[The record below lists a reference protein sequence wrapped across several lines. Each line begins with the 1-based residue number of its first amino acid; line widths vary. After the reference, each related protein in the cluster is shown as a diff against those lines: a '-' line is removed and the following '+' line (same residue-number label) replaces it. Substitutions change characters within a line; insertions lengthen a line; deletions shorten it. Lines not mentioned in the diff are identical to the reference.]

1 MTCFQTPGR
10 RELAIN
16 IALALVLLLWVVPT
30 AFAGSG
36 KAELTPGEKLKLG
49 ERMYREGLL
58 PSGEP
63 MEAFV
68 NGDVPVSGSAFTC
81 ISCHLRSGLGSIEGD
96 IVTPPT
102 NGRILY
108 QPRTLL
114 LKGFEMVPTVR
125 KYALAQPE
133 RPAYTDQSLAK
144 VIASGVDPTGRTL
157 NPIMPTY
164 HVDDADMALLI
175 GYLKTLSDQVSPGVS
190 KGEIHFATV
199 IAGDVDPAEVE
210 AMLLPLDFYIAKK
223 NGVAAT
229 LKRNPWQA
237 RMALNMLGPDLAA
250 KKLSLAR
257 WRASGPS
264 DTWRAQLEEY
274 YRKDPVFAL
283 LGGISKGSWEPVHRF
298 SEDHQIPC
306 LFPSTEFPV
315 ISASDRYTL
324 YFNKGIYQEGEG
336 AARYLHSIYELIQGK
351 QIVQVV
357 EDSPEGRLLAKG
369 FLSTWHDYD
378 HPAPITLEP
387 KEGVHVSQEELQQV
401 LEKESPAALL
411 LWDGAQAPAILDM
424 LAKSPTRPQ
433 LVIVSSGLLDK
444 GMWTLPEA
452 VRDFTYITWPY
463 RLPQEDARYDA
474 VLKPIL
480 RDKALDGRARR
491 VFEEAY
497 DTSLLQSQALI
508 MMRGEY
514 YRDFFFDSIGMIE
527 DLDYPLY
534 ERLTFGPGQRYASK
548 GCYMVQLGKGEQPEL
563 IKRSDWVIH

>member
-1 MTCFQTPGR
+1 MTCFPNNGGR
-10 RELAIN
+10 RLADN
-16 IALALVLLLWVVPT
+16 IALALALLLCLVPT
-30 AFAGSG
+30 AFAATG
-36 KAELTPGEKLKLG
+36 KVELTTAEKLKLG
-49 ERMYREGLL
+49 ERMYREGVL

-68 NGDVPVSGSAFTC
+68 NGDVPVSGASFTC

-108 QPRTLL
+108 LPRTLL
-114 LKGFEMVPTVR
+114 LNGFEMVPTVR
-125 KYALAQPE
+125 KYALAMPE
-133 RPAYTDQSLAK
+133 RPAYTDQTLAK

-210 AMLLPLDFYIAKK
+210 AMLRPLDFYIAKK

-229 LKRNPWQA
+229 FKRNPWQA
-237 RMALNMLGPDLAA
+237 RMALSMLGPDLAA
-250 KKLSLAR
+250 KTLSLSR
-257 WRASGPS
+257 WHLSGPP
-264 DTWRAQLEEY
+264 DTWGAQLEEY

-283 LGGISKGSWEPVHRF
+283 LGGISNGSWEPVHRF

-306 LFPSTEFPV
+306 LFPTTDFPV
-315 ISASDRYTL
+315 ISDSDRYTL

-336 AARYLHSIYELIQGK
+336 AARYLHSIFDVIRGK
-351 QIVQVV
+351 GIVQVA
-357 EDSPEGRLLAKG
+357 ENSPGGRTLAKG
-369 FLSTWHDYD
+369 FLATWKEYG
-378 HPAPITLEP
+378 HPAPVTVEP
-387 KEGVHVSQEELQQV
+387 KEGIHVSQADLQAV
-401 LEKESPAALL
+401 LEKEKPAALL
-411 LWDGAQAPAILDM
+411 LWDGAQAQAILEM
-424 LAKSPTRPQ
+424 LAQSPTRPQ
-433 LVIVSSGLLDK
+433 LVIVSSGLLGK
-444 GMWTLPEA
+444 ALWSLPET
-452 VRDFTYITWPY
+452 VRGFTYISWPY
-463 RLPQEDARYDA
+463 RLPQEDVRYDA
-474 VLKPIL
+474 VLQPIL
-480 RDKALDGRARR
+480 RGKALAGRTRR
-491 VFEEAY
+491 IFEEAY
-497 DTSLLQSQALI
+497 DTSLVQSQALI

-514 YRDFFFDSIGMIE
+514 YRDFFFDSIDMIE

-534 ERLTFGPGQRYASK
+534 ERLTFGPGQRNASK
-548 GCYMVQLGKGEQPEL
+548 GCYMVQLAKGEKPEL